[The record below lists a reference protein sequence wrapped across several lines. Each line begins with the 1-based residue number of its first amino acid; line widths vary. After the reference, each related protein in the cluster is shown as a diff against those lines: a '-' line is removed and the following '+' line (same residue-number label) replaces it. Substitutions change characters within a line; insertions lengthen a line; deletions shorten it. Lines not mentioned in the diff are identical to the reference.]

1 MISKTTIIV
10 LLMILMDVITGI
22 MQACKNKTLN
32 STVLREG
39 LWHKLAEIVA
49 IVFAYLV
56 SFVPDAFEINV
67 SLPLLTPVCVYIVIM
82 EIISVLENI
91 CMMND
96 QLMGLFSP
104 YLEKLKGERHG
115 TETGSEE

>member
-1 MISKTTIIV
+1 MISKTTLIV

-56 SFVPDAFEINV
+56 SFVPDAFDINV

-91 CMMND
+91 CLMNG
-96 QLMGLFSP
+96 QLKTLFSP
-104 YLEKLKGERHG
+104 YLEKLKG
-115 TETGSEE
+115 TNSNGSSTAE